1 MEYRTLGR
9 SGLRVSSIGL
19 GTMTFG
25 DRGSDAVVGGVEV
38 EDARVLVDQALEAG
52 VNFIDTADVYT
63 KGRSE
68 EIVGEILEGRRDSI
82 VLATKARFPMGDGP
96 NDAGLSRAHLISAC
110 EASLR
115 RLRTDYIDLY
125 QVHERDGTTPTEET
139 LDALDTLVHSGKVRY
154 VGCSN
159 FSAWHIMK
167 SLGVSERLGL
177 TPYVSQQIYY
187 SLLHREAEYELIP
200 LAVDEGVGVLV
211 WSPLAG
217 GLLSGKYRRG
227 AEPPAGARH
236 STDWREPPIYDEDKM
251 YDVID
256 VLVGAAHKTGRSPA
270 QVALAYLLGRPAV
283 TSVIVGA
290 RRPEQLADNL
300 AGADAELDPSLRQEL
315 DEVSKLPLL
324 YPYWHQA
331 QSTTDRMSAGDS
343 TLLGQYQD

>member
-1 MEYRTLGR
+1 
-9 SGLRVSSIGL
+9 
-19 GTMTFG
+19 
-25 DRGSDAVVGGVEV
+25 
-38 EDARVLVDQALEAG
+38 
-52 VNFIDTADVYT
+52 
-63 KGRSE
+63 
-68 EIVGEILEGRRDSI
+68 
-82 VLATKARFPMGDGP
+82 
-96 NDAGLSRAHLISAC
+96 
-110 EASLR
+110 
-115 RLRTDYIDLY
+115 
-125 QVHERDGTTPTEET
+125 
-139 LDALDTLVHSGKVRY
+139 
-154 VGCSN
+154 
-159 FSAWHIMK
+159 MK